1 MSASCHV
8 AADQIHVAGAA
19 VSWEEGP
26 RFREEWRGVV
36 SPAEARLSVQ
46 LGEDTLTLDTS
57 APSGQSPQRRVLGPA
72 LASLRFRPAPA
83 SEETRRV
90 LEEELGNCE
99 QLLELE
105 PESKWPHYTRALIML
120 ALDSRH
126 HHQEIVSCLE
136 RLQEVDPLRRRY
148 YQDQRSK
155 LIIEYLLESA
165 APDFQTID
173 LSPHKLSKIYHRQY
187 LNICAE
193 VRW

>member
-1 MSASCHV
+1 MMVKTDGSFAAIDIVCFYHV
-8 AADQIHVAGAA
+8 TIT
-19 VSWEEGP
+19 P
-26 RFREEWRGVV
+26 
-36 SPAEARLSVQ
+36 
-46 LGEDTLTLDTS
+46 
-57 APSGQSPQRRVLGPA
+57 
-72 LASLRFRPAPA
+72 
-83 SEETRRV
+83 
-90 LEEELGNCE
+90 
-99 QLLELE
+99 E

-155 LIIEYLLESA
+155 LIIEHLLEAA

-173 LSPHKLSKIYHRQY
+173 LSPYKLSKIYHRQY

>member
-1 MSASCHV
+1 MAASCHV

-46 LGEDTLTLDTS
+46 LGEDTLSLGAAAQS
-57 APSGQSPQRRVLGPA
+57 ADQSPQRRVLGPA
-72 LASLRFRPAPA
+72 LATLRFRPAA
-83 SEETRRV
+83 AREETRRV
-90 LEEELGNCE
+90 LEVELGNCE

-105 PESKWPHYTRALIML
+105 PESKWTHYTRALILL

-126 HHQEIVSCLE
+126 HHQEVVSCLE

-148 YQDQRSK
+148 YQD
-155 LIIEYLLESA
+155 
-165 APDFQTID
+165 
-173 LSPHKLSKIYHRQY
+173 
-187 LNICAE
+187 
-193 VRW
+193 

>member
-1 MSASCHV
+1 MFSDSC
-8 AADQIHVAGAA
+8 GC
-19 VSWEEGP
+19 
-26 RFREEWRGVV
+26 REEWLGEVT
-36 SPAEARLSVQ
+36 PTDARLSVQ
-46 LGEDTLTLDTS
+46 LGEDTLTIEAQS
-57 APSGQSPQRRVLGPA
+57 ADQRRVLGPA

-83 SEETRRV
+83 TEETRRV

-148 YQDQRSK
+148 YQD
-155 LIIEYLLESA
+155 
-165 APDFQTID
+165 
-173 LSPHKLSKIYHRQY
+173 
-187 LNICAE
+187 
-193 VRW
+193 